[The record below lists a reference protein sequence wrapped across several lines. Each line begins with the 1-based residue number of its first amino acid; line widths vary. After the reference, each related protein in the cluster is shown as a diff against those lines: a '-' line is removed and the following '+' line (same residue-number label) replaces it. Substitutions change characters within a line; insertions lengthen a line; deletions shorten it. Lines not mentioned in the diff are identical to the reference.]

1 MTDLLSVFDVLIDA
15 VVPVACIFGIG
26 YLSGIFRVFD
36 KQQALTILKFVGMFG
51 VPSISASILITTDVT
66 AMDFDLSLSYLAVE
80 VAVYLFAAAIAR
92 VVFAV
97 GIAVITVVIRLYG
110 AYPEGISFA
119 IIIMNA
125 FVPLINTYFKPR
137 RFGSKIKAKIV

>member
-1 MTDLLSVFDVLIDA
+1 MYDLLSVFDVLRYA
-15 VVPVACIFGIG
+15 VVRVGCIGGIG

-80 VAVYLFAAAIAR
+80 VAVYLFAATIAR

-97 GIAVITVVIRLYG
+97 GIA
-110 AYPEGISFA
+110 
-119 IIIMNA
+119 
-125 FVPLINTYFKPR
+125 
-137 RFGSKIKAKIV
+137 